1 MESIFYVIV
10 GVLFVLAISDL
21 IVGVSND
28 AVNFL
33 NSAIGSNAASRKV
46 IYGVA
51 AAGLL
56 VGSSFSNGMM
66 EIARSGIIQPELFLF
81 TDVMM
86 IYLAVMIA
94 DIILL
99 DLFNTFGLPTS
110 TTVSIIFELL
120 GAGMVMAFFKTTSD
134 GMPIDAIGQYINSDK
149 ATTIISSILLS
160 VVLAFGLGALVQYL
174 TRLLFSFNYIK
185 RLPYFG
191 AAWAGLAMTAL
202 TYFLV
207 LKGLKGTS
215 FATPEFLSIVS
226 ENQAGILIGSFIF
239 WTVVMQV
246 SIVFLKRNIF
256 RFVVLSGTFA
266 LAFAFAGN
274 DLVNFIGVPLAGFH
288 SFILWSQSG
297 LDPEIMTMEALN
309 DPQRADTYFLVAA
322 GVVMVLTLYFS
333 KKAKTVTETQVGL
346 SRQEEGE
353 ERFKPH
359 RVSRYL
365 VKGAMHS
372 GRVVRMMLPRAFW
385 RTQARNF
392 SPPKEKDENTAFD
405 LVRAAVNLT
414 VGSALIA
421 LGTSFKLPLSTT
433 YVAFMVAM
441 GSSLSDKAWGRDSA
455 VYRVSGVLNVIGG
468 WFITGL
474 AAFTLAGLF
483 VAILVWMGFN
493 ATFLLLGIVILAIGR
508 SILAHRSSEKKKE
521 KKRKGTLFQLSKKKD
536 FERLKVHVS
545 RTLQQAAKSS
555 SSALLG
561 LVAENRPS
569 LVKSARELEDLRM
582 EYSQVEVDLYRS
594 VKSAS
599 KEELD
604 RFHAYFN
611 LFGNIQDL
619 FQSAQFL
626 VNLCQEHVRNHHTP
640 PSAKQKE
647 LLLELSKSTSQL
659 LERASKFES
668 AKEEQKALN
677 EAVRALLNHQ
687 FSGVQEGKLGAK
699 NSLLHFRITSEIGD
713 LTEVAIAISD
723 NIREIV
729 QSKSAT

>member
-1 MESIFYVIV
+1 MDSIFYVIV
-10 GVLFVLAISDL
+10 GILFILAISDL
-21 IVGVSND
+21 VVGVSND

-46 IYGVA
+46 IYAVA
-51 AAGLL
+51 AAGIL

-66 EIARSGIIQPELFLF
+66 EIARSGIIHPELFLF

-86 IYLAVMIA
+86 IYLAVMLA
-94 DIILL
+94 DVILL

-120 GAGMVMAFFKTTSD
+120 GAGVVMAVFKTTGA
-134 GMPIDAIGQYINSDK
+134 GMPLDAIAPYINTEK
-149 ATTIISSILLS
+149 ATTIVSSILLS
-160 VVLAFGLGALVQYL
+160 VALAFCLGALIQYF
-174 TRLLFSFNYIK
+174 TRLLFSFNYHK

-191 AAWAGLAMTAL
+191 AAWAGLAMTSL

-215 FATPEFLSIVS
+215 FATPEMLQFMSDH
-226 ENQAGILIGSFIF
+226 QAGILIGSFVF
-239 WTVVMQV
+239 WGVVFQI
-246 SIVFLKRNIF
+246 SISVLKKNIF

-288 SFILWSQSG
+288 AFTMWSQSG
-297 LDPEIMTMEALN
+297 LEPGSMTMESLN
-309 DPQRADTYFLVAA
+309 YPQRADIIFLVVA
-322 GVVMVLTLYFS
+322 GLIMVLTLYFS

-359 RVSRYL
+359 RLSRYV
-365 VKGAMHS
+365 VKGAMYS
-372 GRVVRMMLPRAFW
+372 GRVFRMFLPRAFW
-385 RTQARNF
+385 RTQAKNF
-392 SPPKEKDENTAFD
+392 SPPKVSDDNTAFD

-433 YVAFMVAM
+433 YVTFMVAM
-441 GSSLSDKAWGRDSA
+441 GTSLSDKAWGRDSA

-468 WFITGL
+468 WFFTGL
-474 AAFTLAGLF
+474 AAFALSGLF
-483 VAILVWMGFN
+483 VAILAWMGFN
-493 ATFLLLGIVILAIGR
+493 ATFLLLGIVILAVGR

-521 KKRKGTLFQLSKKKD
+521 KKRKGTLFQLSKRKD

-555 SSALLG
+555 SSAILG
-561 LVAENRPS
+561 LVAENRQS
-569 LVKSARELEDLRM
+569 LVKSAKELEDLRM

-599 KEELD
+599 KDELE
-604 RFHAYFN
+604 RFHSYFN

-626 VNLCQEHVRNHHTP
+626 VNLCQEHVRNHHNP
-640 PSAKQKE
+640 PTGKQKE
-647 LLLELSKSTSQL
+647 LLLEVSNRNSQL
-659 LERASKFES
+659 LEKAAKFEGV
-668 AKEEQKALN
+668 KDEQKALDD
-677 EAVRALLNHQ
+677 AIRALLNYQ

-699 NSLLHFRITSEIGD
+699 NSLLHFRIASEIGD
-713 LTEVAIAISD
+713 LTEVAEAISE
-723 NIREIV
+723 NIREII
-729 QSKSAT
+729 QSKSPS